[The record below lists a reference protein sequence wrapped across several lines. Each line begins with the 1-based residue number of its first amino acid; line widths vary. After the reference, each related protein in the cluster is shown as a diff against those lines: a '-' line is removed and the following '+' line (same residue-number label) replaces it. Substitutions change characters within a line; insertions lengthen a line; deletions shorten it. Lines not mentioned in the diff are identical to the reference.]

1 MCKLI
6 KAELFKLR
14 KSIYYRAIVLGTIL
28 YALMDIYAYFTGLYH
43 PSNGVK
49 ELFHSFL
56 FWQRC
61 LLLCGIFAGV
71 FIGGDFD
78 NRMLHSQIAVGNGR
92 RNIFFAKAFVYWIA
106 CISVALLYQS
116 VDIIGMTCLSGFGA
130 KVTFYELMLLMRTEI
145 VYLIIF
151 SGFVSVCI
159 LTAFVLKALF
169 TVTATEIAWIMFG
182 SAIFQNLANLN
193 PIINHL
199 YNYSIFGNMSAFTLP
214 LYLYKGGIRSL
225 ESVPVEE
232 IFEILSVQRY
242 TKFIFISLVTVL
254 TTTTVSYYIFKKT
267 ELK

>member
-14 KSIYYRAIVLGTIL
+14 KSIYYKAIVLGTIL

-43 PSNGVK
+43 PSNGLK

-61 LLLCGIFAGV
+61 LLLCGILAGV

-92 RNIFFAKAFVYWIA
+92 RKNFVAKASVYWIA
-106 CISVALLYQS
+106 CIGIVFVYQS
-116 VDIIGMTCLSGFGA
+116 VDIIGMTCLFGFGIEI
-130 KVTFYELMLLMRTEI
+130 TFYEFMLLIRTEI

-151 SGFVSVCI
+151 SGFISVCI
-159 LTAFVLKALF
+159 LTAFVFKALF
-169 TVTATEIAWIMFG
+169 TVTATEIVWIMFG
-182 SAIFQNLANLN
+182 SAIFQSLANLN
-193 PIINHL
+193 TIINYI
-199 YNYSIFGNMSAFTLP
+199 YNHSIFGSMTAFTLP
-214 LYLYKGGIRSL
+214 LYAYEGGMRSL

-232 IFEILSVQRY
+232 IFEILAVQRY
-242 TKFIFISLVTVL
+242 TKFVLISLVTVL
-254 TTTTVSYYIFKKT
+254 ATMTISYFVFKKT